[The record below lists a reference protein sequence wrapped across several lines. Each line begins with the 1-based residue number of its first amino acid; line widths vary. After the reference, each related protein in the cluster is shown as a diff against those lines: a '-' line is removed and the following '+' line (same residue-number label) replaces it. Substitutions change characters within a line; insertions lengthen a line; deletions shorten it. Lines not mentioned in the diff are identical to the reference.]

1 MLRQRVGSPADN
13 KLTCRILNA
22 VGEHWK
28 MQRNAGKVFAS
39 SSLLDYL
46 TMTSLP
52 AHLPRM
58 LAQLDAAAD
67 KDEVIDLGE
76 VMVEYI
82 FAVFGDVA
90 FDVSDSR

>member
-1 MLRQRVGSPADN
+1 
-13 KLTCRILNA
+13 
-22 VGEHWK
+22 
-28 MQRNAGKVFAS
+28 
-39 SSLLDYL
+39 
-46 TMTSLP
+46 
-52 AHLPRM
+52 M

-90 FDVSDSR
+90 FDVSEPR